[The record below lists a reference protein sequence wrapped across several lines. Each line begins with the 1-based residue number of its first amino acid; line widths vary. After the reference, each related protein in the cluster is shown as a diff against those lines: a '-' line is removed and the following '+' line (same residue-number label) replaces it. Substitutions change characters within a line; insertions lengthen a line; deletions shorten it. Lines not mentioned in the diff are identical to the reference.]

1 MAALNTSVGH
11 PTGISRQYMLLATI
25 YYHCHKQKIPI
36 PPEAAPQQYT
46 DGAQTIKNQTIF
58 VGGVYHQRYKPPPDT
73 TTTNLPVKGLAID
86 V

>member
-1 MAALNTSVGH
+1 M
-11 PTGISRQYMLLATI
+11 
-25 YYHCHKQKIPI
+25 YYHCHKQQAEDPY
-36 PPEAAPQQYT
+36 PPEAAPNNT

-73 TTTNLPVKGLAID
+73 TTTNLPLKGLAID